1 MVSSERDC
9 YWLLLQGS
17 IESSS
22 MNSPK
27 KRKPPKR
34 QGSRKSSKTR
44 ENSPNSSLIR
54 PNAVPEK
61 RVQKEPEQ
69 LLHISGPATWSAGVW
84 LAIALAVV
92 AVVVSYWN
100 TFEWIVDAWIRET
113 DYGHG
118 WLVIPMA
125 IAMCYLRRDRFP
137 GVSKQVAWG
146 GMSLVVLAVAM
157 RIFGRFAYFD
167 FLDGY
172 SVIVLL
178 AGAVWCLLG
187 YRAFLWALPALGFLF
202 FAIPLPFRAESMLS
216 WQLQGVATE
225 LSTFFLRAFGMP
237 AVAEGHVVWI
247 GDEKLSIEAAC
258 SGLRIF
264 VGMAAFGYF
273 WAAINHRS
281 QSDRIVILAS
291 VIPAAVLVN
300 SLRIVLTGL
309 GYAVF
314 ESEAMRH
321 LIHDFLGIAMI
332 VGSFLLLGGV
342 EAFWRRLYRPVSI
355 YTARGMLQESKSH

>member
-1 MVSSERDC
+1 
-9 YWLLLQGS
+9 
-17 IESSS
+17 

-27 KRKPPKR
+27 KRKPPKK
-34 QGSRKSSKTR
+34 QGPRKSSKTR
-44 ENSPNSSLIR
+44 EAAANATLNR
-54 PNAVPEK
+54 PGLKQSGAVPEQ
-61 RVQKEPEQ
+61 RVAKASEQ
-69 LLHISGPATWSAGVW
+69 LVPVPGPATWSAGIWV
-84 LAIALAVV
+84 AIALAVV

-100 TFEWIVDAWIRET
+100 TFQWIVDAWIRET

-125 IAMCYLRRDRFP
+125 IAMCYLRRDGFP
-137 GVSKQVAWG
+137 GVSTQVAWG
-146 GMSLVVLAVAM
+146 GLGLVGVAVAM

-167 FLDGY
+167 FVDGY

-187 YRAFLWALPALGFLF
+187 FRAFLWALPALGFLF

-237 AVAEGHVVWI
+237 AVAEGHIVWI

-281 QSDRIVILAS
+281 VTDRIVILAS

-314 ESEAMRH
+314 GSESMRH

-355 YTARGMLQESKSH
+355 FTAKGMLRESKSH